1 MRVELHCHLDG
12 SLNIDSVQEILKEQ
26 GIVFKREELEKQLK
40 VKPDCTSLAEY
51 LEKFALPLQCL
62 QTKEGLR
69 RASYELVRD
78 VSKEGVRY
86 IEVRF
91 APMLSTERGLSCR
104 EVIASVIEGLKEGG
118 QKHHVFASAIVC
130 AMRHHSIEQN
140 MRMLNEAREFV
151 GKGVCALD
159 LAGDESAF
167 PTSLFRELFRQ
178 AREWSIPFTIH
189 SGECGSV
196 DNVREAVELGA
207 GRLGHG
213 IALEKSAEL
222 RKLCRDK
229 GIGIEMCPTSN
240 FQTKAVEGPDS
251 YPLKLFMEEGLLVS
265 IHTDN
270 RTVSGTSLFEE
281 EMVVRDQLQ
290 LSQNVIERCTVN
302 AIQTAFTS
310 DEIKQQLMEEFKMEQ
325 KLARAL
331 EIIEGLD
338 WETVECG
345 TYNVDEE
352 LYYTV
357 SEYET
362 KYPEQGRYEAHEKY
376 VDIQY
381 VVKGSERMEFA
392 ETSKLKVTEAYNPEK
407 DVKFLEEP
415 KVIDASIV
423 EAGDYRIFYPEDA
436 HRPGLCV
443 DNKPAKVKKI
453 IAKVLIDSVKK
464 SL

>member
-12 SLNIDSVQEILKEQ
+12 SLNIDSVQEMLKEQ
-26 GIVFKREELEKQLK
+26 GYVYEREELRNKLE
-40 VKPDCTSLAEY
+40 VEPNCTSLTEY
-51 LEKFALPLQCL
+51 LEKFELPLRCL

-69 RASYELVRD
+69 RAAYELVRD
-78 VSKEGVRY
+78 VAAEGVRY

-91 APMLSTERGLSCR
+91 APMLSTEKGLTCR
-104 EVIASVIEGLKEGG
+104 DVIASVVEGLKAGEREYR
-118 QKHHVFASAIVC
+118 VFASAIVC
-130 AMRHHSIEQN
+130 AMRHHSLEQN
-140 MRMLNEAREFV
+140 MQMLTEAREFF

-167 PTSLFRELFRQ
+167 PTSLFRSLFIQ
-178 AREWSIPFTIH
+178 AKEWGIQFTIH

-196 DNVREAVELGA
+196 DNIREAIELGA
-207 GRLGHG
+207 KRLGHG
-213 IALEKSAEL
+213 IALEKSEDL
-222 RKLCRDK
+222 RKLCREK

-240 FQTKAVEGPDS
+240 LQTKAVDSFDS
-251 YPLKLFMEEGLLVS
+251 YPLKQFVDEGLLVS

-270 RTVSGTSLFEE
+270 RTVSGTTLTDEE
-281 EMVVRDQLQ
+281 VVVREQLQ
-290 LSQNVIERCTVN
+290 LPQEVINQCTEN
-302 AIQTAFTS
+302 AIRTAFTS
-310 DEIKQQLMEEFKMEQ
+310 DEIKKQLMEEFKMEQ

-331 EIIEGLD
+331 EIIEDLD

-345 TYNVDEE
+345 RYDVDDE
-352 LYYTV
+352 LYYMV
-357 SEYET
+357 QEYET
-362 KYPEQGRYEAHEKY
+362 KYPEQARYEAHEKY

-381 VVKGSERMEFA
+381 ILKGVERMEFA
-392 ETSKLKVTEAYNPEK
+392 ETAKLKVTEKYNPEK

-443 DNKPAKVKKI
+443 NNTPAKVKKI
-453 IAKVLIDSVKK
+453 LAKILI
-464 SL
+464 